1 MKRGLLLLHADEE
14 VEVANVVALVVE
26 SLDLAEG
33 RAEAVDFV
41 EEAELGEHALA
52 GGEEDKT
59 GALVDDNRRAAF
71 EEDEVDP
78 SAREGMRCGEADR
91 AATDDDDS
99 EFAGAHLVVSCIGR
113 WSSLVGNAN
122 LDALMWRWYLEEN
135 ACDKQMVF
143 EIGFEK
149 FPWPY
154 LWQNRK
160 YDRKVCKFHRRARS
174 RLSILRSSEVDCPSG
189 AVACI
194 LSRSIPLARWGVWTH
209 PFFSGRCY
217 CFRGSHP
224 SGIPECMYVEG
235 TGNLESSGNIRLIY
249 PSISLSR

>member
-33 RAEAVDFV
+33 RAETVDFV

-71 EEDEVDP
+71 EEDEIDP

-91 AATDDDDS
+91 AATDDDNS
-99 EFAGAHLVVSCIGR
+99 EIAGAHLVVSCIGR

-135 ACDKQMVF
+135 ACDKHMVF
-143 EIGFEK
+143 EIGFENSHGHICGK
-149 FPWPY
+149 TENTTERFANFTAELDPAC
-154 LWQNRK
+154 QSC
-160 YDRKVCKFHRRARS
+160 DRVKSTARRAQLHAFSPGRFHWPDGVS
-174 RLSILRSSEVDCPSG
+174 GPTLSSVAGATAFAAHTHQVFRNVCMWKAQGISSQVETSG
-189 AVACI
+189 
-194 LSRSIPLARWGVWTH
+194 
-209 PFFSGRCY
+209 
-217 CFRGSHP
+217 
-224 SGIPECMYVEG
+224 
-235 TGNLESSGNIRLIY
+235 
-249 PSISLSR
+249 